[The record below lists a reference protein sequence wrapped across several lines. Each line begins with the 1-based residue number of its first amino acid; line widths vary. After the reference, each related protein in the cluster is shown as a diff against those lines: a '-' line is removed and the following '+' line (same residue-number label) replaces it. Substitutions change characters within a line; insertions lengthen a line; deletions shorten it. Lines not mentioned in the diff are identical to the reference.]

1 MNIRFIMTLLLSSML
16 ELTLAAYLGILST
29 RIWIPLSFWTL
40 VLVGIFGIANKGFKQ
55 QRTREE
61 IKRRWKLVVKSY
73 RITYMLLL
81 ALILIPSLA
90 RWTPKMIFAQATI
103 IINWNAAMYLI
114 LISRC
119 RLKGETEI
127 E

>member
-16 ELTLAAYLGILST
+16 ELTLAAYLKIHSPL
-29 RIWIPLSFWTL
+29 IWIHLVFWTL
-40 VLVGIFGIANKGFKQ
+40 VLIIIFGIANKGFKQ
-55 QRTREE
+55 KRAREE
-61 IKRRWKLVVKSY
+61 IKRRWKLVVNSY
-73 RITYMLLL
+73 RITYMLML
-81 ALILIPSLA
+81 ALILIPSLSL
-90 RWTPKMIFAQATI
+90 WTPKMIFAQATI

-119 RLKGETEI
+119 RIKGETEI

>member
-16 ELTLAAYLGILST
+16 ELTLAAYLKIHSPL
-29 RIWIPLSFWTL
+29 IWIHLAFWTL
-40 VLVGIFGIANKGFKQ
+40 VLTIIFGIANKGFKQ
-55 QRTREE
+55 KRTREE

-73 RITYMLLL
+73 RITYMLML
-81 ALILIPSLA
+81 ALNLLLLLPMPTA
-90 RWTPKMIFAQATI
+90 RGIFGQATVI
-103 IINWNAAMYLI
+103 IIWHATIYLFI
-114 LISRC
+114 ISQC